1 MAGEDEG
8 GVDEGVRLDE
18 GSVEVDA
25 ERGQGGD
32 DVRRRNRDGQK
43 MCPSFRGENCFPT
56 INFGETRFY
65 AGTGDNLAGRPTSL
79 SSILIY
85 LR

>member
-1 MAGEDEG
+1 MMAGEDEG

-43 MCPSFRGENCFPT
+43 CVLPSGVKTVFQQ
-56 INFGETRFY
+56 
-65 AGTGDNLAGRPTSL
+65 
-79 SSILIY
+79 
-85 LR
+85 